1 MTWPSG
7 PEGKGAIDED
17 PETDTSCP
25 DIGRIGRVCIRRLVV
40 DHLRGP
46 ERPRAFGVSNKASG
60 VGAVDCFIAEVV
72 RDSEVD
78 DLDISAESDENV
90 LWLQIPG
97 SSEQGRGGREGRERT
112 CVRQHSDEDIEE
124 R

>member
-1 MTWPSG
+1 
-7 PEGKGAIDED
+7 
-17 PETDTSCP
+17 
-25 DIGRIGRVCIRRLVV
+25 LVV

-46 ERPRAFGVSNKASG
+46 ERPGAFGVSNKASG

-90 LWLQIPG
+90 FWLQIPG
-97 SSEQGRGGREGRERT
+97 SSEQEKGREGEGAVSRRKGGRERER
-112 CVRQHSDEDIEE
+112 RED
-124 R
+124 RCATAFR